1 MSAWTKFRNGITNS
15 VKAAIFGGQVV
26 EAGNVVEG
34 ITEAVKEAV
43 VNQTIQTVTGVPD
56 VSNIPPAERP
66 EEVQATTVA
75 DVAKIAITAY
85 NAKNKIAIPLEL
97 VPYVSQLV
105 EMAQLELEAIRTS
118 DEAARVKAKDKISEI
133 KRNMVLNYKTLLSI
147 FGKTL
152 LMYLLHKYIY
162 KEKI

>member
-26 EAGNVVEG
+26 EAGNVAEG

-43 VNQTIQTVTGVPD
+43 ANQTAQTVTGVD

-66 EEVQATTVA
+66 PAIKAVTVA

-105 EMAQLELEAIRTS
+105 EMAQLELKAIQES
-118 DEAARVKAKDKISEI
+118 DEATRVVIKSKISEI

-147 FGKTL
+147 FGKTF